1 VPAQG
6 SLTGVISYLGFAKHA
21 TTLEKFVPMADTIHK
36 VGEGMYELMPYIHVL
51 MFYFYVLMFFATC
64 LTFFATWRFLD
75 DVIRSRGLR

>member
-1 VPAQG
+1 
-6 SLTGVISYLGFAKHA
+6 
-21 TTLEKFVPMADTIHK
+21 MADTIHK

>member
-1 VPAQG
+1 
-6 SLTGVISYLGFAKHA
+6 
-21 TTLEKFVPMADTIHK
+21 
-36 VGEGMYELMPYIHVL
+36 MPYIHVL

>member
-1 VPAQG
+1 
-6 SLTGVISYLGFAKHA
+6 
-21 TTLEKFVPMADTIHK
+21 MADTIHK
-36 VGEGMYELMPYIHVL
+36 VGEGALMPYIHVL

>member
-1 VPAQG
+1 
-6 SLTGVISYLGFAKHA
+6 
-21 TTLEKFVPMADTIHK
+21 MADTIHK
-36 VGEGMYELMPYIHVL
+36 VGEGTYALIHVL

>member
-1 VPAQG
+1 
-6 SLTGVISYLGFAKHA
+6 
-21 TTLEKFVPMADTIHK
+21 LEKFVPMADTIHK
-36 VGEGMYELMPYIHVL
+36 VGEGTYAYIHVL